1 MSDGRPLLR
10 VLWMQALSWIGVLV
24 LCFICFILAWIPCV
38 IEAGKDVTHT
48 CQHCGAVVG
57 QKKAL

>member
-1 MSDGRPLLR
+1 
-10 VLWMQALSWIGVLV
+10 MQALSWIGVLV